1 MVRDTRRSGKRAI
14 QRIVLLSGS
23 LFRAGKGDLRDM
35 RIKAVSDKLG
45 RISASLAY
53 VGACSL
59 FGIMCLTTADVI
71 GRYFFNAPILGVF
84 ELTEFMVL
92 ILIFSFL
99 AYTQLNKTH
108 VSVDLLISLFP
119 KKLQIYIELFNH
131 SLCLILMGLITY
143 MGFVRALELVEF
155 GEASPNLG
163 LPIYPFVFFL
173 VLGCLVM
180 CIEYVRDL
188 LRLFGDRK
196 ETVDS

>member
-1 MVRDTRRSGKRAI
+1 MKT
-14 QRIVLLSGS
+14 
-23 LFRAGKGDLRDM
+23 
-35 RIKAVSDKLG
+35 VSDKLG
-45 RISASLAY
+45 RISSALAY

-59 FGIMCLTTADVI
+59 FGIMCLTTADVV

-99 AYTQLNKTH
+99 AYTQFTKTH
-108 VSVDLLISLFP
+108 VSVDLLIALFP
-119 KKLQIYIELFNH
+119 KNFRIYIELFNH

-143 MGFVRALELVEF
+143 MGFSRALELVEF

-163 LPIYPFVFFL
+163 VPLYPFVFFL
-173 VLGCLVM
+173 VLGCIVM
-180 CIEYVRDL
+180 CIEYIRDL

-196 ETVDS
+196 ETIDS

>member
-1 MVRDTRRSGKRAI
+1 MTMKT
-14 QRIVLLSGS
+14 
-23 LFRAGKGDLRDM
+23 
-35 RIKAVSDKLG
+35 VSDKLG
-45 RISASLAY
+45 RISSALAY

-59 FGIMCLTTADVI
+59 FGIMCLTTADVV

-99 AYTQLNKTH
+99 AYTQFTKTH
-108 VSVDLLISLFP
+108 VSVDLLITLFP
-119 KKLQIYIELFNH
+119 KKFRIYIELFNH

-143 MGFVRALELVEF
+143 MGFSRALELVEF

-163 LPIYPFVFFL
+163 VPLYPFVFFL
-173 VLGCLVM
+173 VLGCFVM
-180 CIEYVRDL
+180 CIEYIRDL

-196 ETVDS
+196 ETIDS